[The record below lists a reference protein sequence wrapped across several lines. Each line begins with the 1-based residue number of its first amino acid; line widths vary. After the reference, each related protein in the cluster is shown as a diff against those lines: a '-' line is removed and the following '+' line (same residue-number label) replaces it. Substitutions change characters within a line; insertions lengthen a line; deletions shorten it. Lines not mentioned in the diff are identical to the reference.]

1 MNTLFQVNYA
11 SIDDRQRMEL
21 NNNNM
26 AYEEVREGDKQA
38 LVLKLFY
45 GLEREKNMI
54 SAALCAIQVTLALRF
69 AAQLSSS
76 HSVSSVCCSVGLKPF
91 LLFVLALIIKPPLLT
106 LLFVFQLKIIHT
118 IVALRFAAQ
127 CNQSHSCFSV
137 WYSIQCNPFFCF
149 RSIPFK
155 PFGFALI
162 GMQTILVDTA

>member
-54 SAALCAIQVTLALRF
+54 SAALCAIQVTLAL
-69 AAQLSSS
+69 
-76 HSVSSVCCSVGLKPF
+76 
-91 LLFVLALIIKPPLLT
+91 T
-106 LLFVFQLKIIHT
+106 
-118 IVALRFAAQ
+118 
-127 CNQSHSCFSV
+127 
-137 WYSIQCNPFFCF
+137 
-149 RSIPFK
+149 
-155 PFGFALI
+155 
-162 GMQTILVDTA
+162 